1 MKASELR
8 QLTMKELQTRLD
20 EAKEAY
26 FNLRFQETSGQ
37 LEDFNRLRLAKR
49 DIARILTVMRERQ
62 LEAENDKQ

>member
-1 MKASELR
+1 
-8 QLTMKELQTRLD
+8 MKELQARLD

-37 LEDFNRLRLAKR
+37 LEDFNRLRIAKR

-62 LEAENDKQ
+62 LEAKNDQQ

>member
-37 LEDFNRLRLAKR
+37 LEDFNRLRIAKR